1 MRARGRL
8 AATAL
13 LLLLAAFAWRSVVD
27 LDVGIHLAGGRWIAE
42 HHAVPVLDP
51 FTYTV
56 SDHAYV
62 AYHWLFQ
69 LVLHGCERAAGVV
82 GLASLRL
89 ALLLATGGLLVA
101 TLRARGSSAAA
112 GALFG
117 FAALVASE
125 WRFTLRPE
133 LVSLLLAAV
142 MLFVLERRPRGG
154 WIWLLPLLQIVWAN
168 THVHVLGLAILAAYA
183 LEDVLRAR
191 TLRTPLV
198 GIALLSAL
206 AAFVNPYGATG
217 FLYPLRLATRFSSAD
232 AFAGHI
238 GELVSPFAIAY
249 DPSQPFS
256 TSAGLFAL
264 RALLAFSLVSVA
276 ILWRA
281 RHVADA
287 ALVALFG
294 ALAALAVRNAAL
306 FAVVTLPAQARALDL
321 LLERLALPS
330 RLRVGDAILAAA
342 TLVALLQLPRVVS
355 GTWYARDRRSD
366 RFAAELCADCL
377 ALETA
382 DWIATTAPAG
392 PLLNNLALGSTLL
405 WRAPAQR
412 VFIDGRNEVSGEAF
426 YLESLRALD
435 PEHFEEARARY
446 GFETVALAHRG
457 DARAARLS
465 AHLARDP
472 AWRLVH
478 VDGAGVVFA
487 RAAGPNGALPAASL
501 PSPVG
506 DEERERLF
514 AAIEVDTGP
523 VAGLRRWLWSREP
536 PPGAVHGLG
545 NFLARIGL
553 MLPAERPLL
562 EAARQSRGFYEPHLD
577 LGLLYQHAA
586 LRRLALASY
595 KRALALAPDQ
605 PDLAPLRDTLDA
617 RKPGATRRARSEPQ
631 ASEVQSKP
639 GATRRRAASR
649 RRAKF
654 RTASWSTRCRRRP
667 P

>member
-1 MRARGRL
+1 MRAHGRL

-13 LLLLAAFAWRSVVD
+13 LVLLAAFAWRSVVD

-42 HHAVPVLDP
+42 HRAVPVLDP

-69 LVLHGCERAAGVV
+69 LGLYTCERVAGVV
-82 GLASLRL
+82 GLAVVRL
-89 ALLLATGGLLVA
+89 ALLLATGGLLLG
-101 TLRARGSSAAA
+101 TLRARGTSAAS
-112 GALFG
+112 GALLG

-133 LVSLLLAAV
+133 LASLLLAAA
-142 MLFVLERRPRGG
+142 MLFVLERRPRGP
-154 WIWLLPLLQIVWAN
+154 WIWLLPLLQILWAN
-168 THVHVLGLAILAAYA
+168 THVHALGLAILGAYA

-191 TLRTPLV
+191 SLRTPLV
-198 GIALLSAL
+198 GIALLSAA

-238 GELVSPFAIAY
+238 GELVSPFAIAA

-256 TSAGLFAL
+256 TSAALFAI
-264 RALLAFSLVSVA
+264 RALLAFSVVSVVV
-276 ILWRA
+276 LLRA

-306 FAVVTLPAQARALDL
+306 FAVATLPAQARALDL
-321 LLERLALPS
+321 LLARLPPPA
-330 RLRVGDAILAAA
+330 RRRAGGAILVAA
-342 TLVALLQLPRVVS
+342 TALALLQLPRVVS
-355 GTWYARDRRSD
+355 GTWYAHDRRAD

-382 DWIATTAPAG
+382 DWIATNAPAG

-435 PEHFEEARARY
+435 PEHFEEARRRY
-446 GFETVALAHRG
+446 GFETVALAHRGG

-487 RAAGPNGALPAASL
+487 RVAGPNGALPAASL

-506 DEERERLF
+506 AEERERLF
-514 AAIEVDTGP
+514 GEITVDAGP
-523 VAGLRRWLWSREP
+523 VASLRRWLWSRER

-545 NFLARIGL
+545 NFLARIEL

-562 EAARQSRGFYEPHLD
+562 ESAMRSRGFYEPHLD
-577 LGLLYQHAA
+577 LAILYQHAA

-595 KRALALAPDQ
+595 KRALALAPDH
-605 PDLAPLRDTLDA
+605 PDLAPLREALEE
-617 RKPGATRRARSEPQ
+617 RKAGPGR
-631 ASEVQSKP
+631 
-639 GATRRRAASR
+639 
-649 RRAKF
+649 
-654 RTASWSTRCRRRP
+654 
-667 P
+667 